1 MNTLTKEKIRRVLH
15 FLEDEIN
22 ANIQSPDEKTTTL
35 RIPVRRLCG
44 RTSVSTDDLRKMFYQ
59 MRSDDVLRK
68 KNTDDLENKH
78 TTALDSIMLEI
89 DIPKFLEYKKLI
101 LGEGQKPAS
110 VIPRSEDNSE
120 SKNNRPHCITEGRW
134 GYLKFGKYGEKIKIG
149 GSESRHF
156 RLLQCLLEPF
166 IGASKT
172 VEAVFDAIRLPKD
185 KNDSDLSGW
194 DSIRRK
200 NRQITIIQ
208 NTIKELQKDNKLR
221 GKILFE
227 FDDVKNKIQIKYIE

>member
-1 MNTLTKEKIRRVLH
+1 MNTLTKEKIKHTLH

-22 ANIQSPDEKTTTL
+22 ANVKFPDEKVVIL
-35 RIPVRRLCG
+35 KIPVRRLLI
-44 RTSVSTDDLRKMFYQ
+44 RTSTSADDLSKMFYK

-68 KNTDDLENKH
+68 KDTNDLENKH

-89 DIPKFLEYKKLI
+89 DIPKFLEYKKII
-101 LGEGQKPAS
+101 LGEKPRPAPVKSAS
-110 VIPRSEDNSE
+110 DSDME
-120 SKNNRPHCITEGRW
+120 SKGGLPYCVVEGKW
-134 GYLKFGKYGEKIKIG
+134 GYIKFGKYGEKIKIG
-149 GSESRHF
+149 APESRHF
-156 RLLQCLLEPF
+156 RLLQCLFEPF

-172 VEAVFDAIRLPKD
+172 IEAVFDAIRLPKD
-185 KNDSDLSGW
+185 KNDSELVGW
-194 DSIRRK
+194 DVIRRK
-200 NRQITIIQ
+200 NRQVTIIQ